1 MKSKRIKGILV
12 LGVAVLTLQA
22 VCMPVGRIHA
32 ETIVSPEEV
41 PEQVELPTVPGL
53 LEKTEEANPRFFFQ
67 QSHMQGIVN
76 EPINVTL
83 SSDQEVF
90 EIRIKLPE
98 AAQVLNEQ
106 LPAGILMEQD
116 QHSKEWMIQA
126 KRAQTTFVLPLVFE
140 SEGNY
145 ELFLE
150 DTTATIEIINEDG
163 IAGEELLEEESSN
176 DSSIMPEK
184 DSSESSSNTNEDE
197 VAIDKTLEETAISE
211 ESPSARSSVNV
222 STWTQYAAAINNQSV
237 TVINVTANISGNT
250 TLNNITRN
258 LTINGNGFTINS
270 QNQSYI
276 LAAAN
281 LELAVKNATIVSTRG
296 LNNAVFGITS
306 AAALPTFRFSNLTF
320 NSTNRLVGS
329 NSSSFGRRI
338 TTILDGGDFDFS
350 IPATTEN
357 FNAVL
362 GSSRSVIITNNAKVI
377 SHGRR
382 LSVSIVGETDDQVQ
396 SRTVQIDEGSSL
408 ITDASLDATTFNIFG
423 TIEGT
428 RLDGHRTTIPMIINL
443 RENGSLYLNHSSNNG
458 DIFQTNSNVTLNISK
473 YSNFDFSQLNGR
485 SLIQNRNINI
495 YLDSESLALW
505 DLGLQEEKASI
516 VFSDISAS
524 LSGTNASV
532 IGTTTNDRFQKLYDA
547 SGLAS
552 YSRMSNRPVEEM
564 TRSVIANYLDTEGNE
579 IADPEVITG
588 LLGENY
594 QTKEKQISGYHLIK
608 RPSNEAGEF
617 SRETIE
623 VSYIYEAS
631 NVAPV
636 DPLDPEI
643 EIDPE
648 NKPQLPENQGRLS
661 IDFVSQFHFG
671 TQGISVRDQ
680 TYFAQSQRLLN
691 EDGTI
696 NEIEERP
703 NYIQVSDR
711 RSDTER
717 HGWQLAVTQKT
728 QFENE
733 VGHQLT
739 GAQLR
744 LTNQQLAT
752 AQDGIAPELQQTN
765 PLALTPGVKRVLL
778 MAQGDEGQGTWIY
791 RFGDGE
797 TASESVALTV
807 PRGATPEVTT
817 YKSTLTWELSAV
829 PGN

>member
-1 MKSKRIKGILV
+1 MKSKRIKGMLV
-12 LGVAVLTLQA
+12 LCVAVLALQA

-150 DTTATIEIINEDG
+150 DATATIEIINEDG

-197 VAIDKTLEETAISE
+197 AAKDKASEETIISE
-211 ESPSARSSVNV
+211 ESPSVRSSVNV
-222 STWTQYAAAINNQSV
+222 STWAQYASAINNQTV
-237 TVINVTANISGNT
+237 TTINVTANISGNT
-250 TLNNITRN
+250 SLNNITRN

-329 NSSSFGRRI
+329 NSNSFGRII

-350 IPATTEN
+350 IPATTEV

-362 GSSRSVIITNNAKVI
+362 GSSRRVIITNNAKVI

-382 LSVSIVGETDDQVQ
+382 LSAGVEGQTEAQAQDT
-396 SRTVQIDEGSSL
+396 TVRIDEGSSL
-408 ITDASLDATTFNIFG
+408 ITDAPLDATTFNILG

-428 RLDGHRTTIPMIINL
+428 RLQGIRAEIPMIINL
-443 RENGSLYLNHSSNNG
+443 RETGSLYLSHSSNN
-458 DIFQTNSNVTLNISK
+458 DIFYNNSNVTLNISK

-485 SLIQNRNINI
+485 SLIQNRNINV

-516 VFSDISAS
+516 VFSDIQTT
-524 LSGTNASV
+524 LSGTNAS
-532 IGTTTNDRFQKLYDA
+532 IIDTTTNGRFQKLYDS
-547 SGLAS
+547 SGFSA
-552 YSRMSNRPVEEM
+552 YSRMSNRSVEEM
-564 TRSVIANYLDTEGNE
+564 ERTVIAKYLDTNSNE
-579 IADPEVITG
+579 VAESEVITG

-594 QTKEKQISGYHLIK
+594 QTRAKQISGYQLIDS
-608 RPSNEAGEF
+608 PSNELGEF

-623 VSYIYEAS
+623 VSYIYETA
-631 NVAPV
+631 NVTPV

-648 NKPQLPENQGRLS
+648 NKPELPEDQGLLS
-661 IDFVSQFHFG
+661 IDFASTFNFG
-671 TQGISVRDQ
+671 TQAISIHDQ
-680 TYFAQSQRLLN
+680 TYYAQPQRLLN
-691 EDGTI
+691 EYGTVK
-696 NEIEERP
+696 ETEERP
-703 NYIQVSDR
+703 NYVQISDR
-711 RSDTER
+711 RPESER
-717 HGWQLAVTQKT
+717 NGWELAVTQKE
-728 QFENE
+728 QFKGEENQ
-733 VGHQLT
+733 VLN
-739 GAQLR
+739 GASISLS
-744 LTNQQLAT
+744 NQQ
-752 AQDGIAPELQQTN
+752 
-765 PLALTPGVKRVLL
+765 VVS
-778 MAQGDEGQGTWIY
+778 AQGGTAPGLQSVPCELIPGNRRTLLKAQGNEGVGTWIY
-791 RFGDGE
+791 RFGDAE
-797 TASESVALTV
+797 TAKESVALNV
-807 PRGATPEVTT
+807 PKGANPEAISYST
-817 YKSTLTWELSAV
+817 TLTWELSAV
-829 PGN
+829 PDN

>member
-1 MKSKRIKGILV
+1 MLM
-12 LGVAVLTLQA
+12 LGVAVLTLQG
-22 VCMPVGRIHA
+22 VCIPVSMIHA
-32 ETIVSPEEV
+32 ETIASPEEV
-41 PEQVELPTVPGL
+41 PEQVELPTVPVF
-53 LEKTEEANPRFFFQ
+53 LETTEEKNPRFFFQ

-90 EIRIKLPE
+90 EIRIKIPE

-116 QHSKEWMIQA
+116 QHSKEWVIQTQ
-126 KRAQTTFVLPLVFE
+126 RAQTTFVLPLVFE
-140 SEGNY
+140 SAGNY

-184 DSSESSSNTNEDE
+184 DSSESSSNTDEDE
-197 VAIDKTLEETAISE
+197 VAKDKTLEETAISE
-211 ESPSARSSVNV
+211 ESPSARSSENV

-281 LELAVKNATIVSTRG
+281 LDLAVKNATIVSTRG
-296 LNNAVFGITS
+296 LNNPVFGITS
-306 AAALPTFRFSNLTF
+306 AAASPTFRFSNLTF

-329 NSSSFGRRI
+329 NSNSFDRRI

-350 IPATTEN
+350 IPTTTEN
-357 FNAVL
+357 YNAVL

-382 LSVSIVGETDDQVQ
+382 LSVSLVGETDDQAQ

-408 ITDASLDATTFNIFG
+408 ITDASLDAATFNILG

-428 RLDGHRTTIPMIINL
+428 RLQGDKTTIPMVINL
-443 RENGSLYLNHSSNNG
+443 RETGSLYLSHSNNM
-458 DIFQTNSNVTLNISK
+458 DIFSQNSNVTLNISK

-485 SLIQNRNINI
+485 SLIQNRNINV

-505 DLGLQEEKASI
+505 DLGVQEEKASI
-516 VFSDISAS
+516 VFSDIHAS
-524 LSGTNASV
+524 LSGANASV

-564 TRSVIANYLDTEGNE
+564 TRTVIAKYIDTEENE

-594 QTKEKQISGYHLIK
+594 QTKDKQISGYQLIK
-608 RPSNEAGEF
+608 RPSNEVGEF

-636 DPLDPEI
+636 DPLDPET

-671 TQGISVRDQ
+671 TQGISARDQ
-680 TYFAQSQRLLN
+680 TYFAQTQRLLN
-691 EDGTI
+691 ENGTV
-696 NEIEERP
+696 NEIEKRP

-807 PRGATPEVTT
+807 PRGATPEATT

-829 PGN
+829 PSN